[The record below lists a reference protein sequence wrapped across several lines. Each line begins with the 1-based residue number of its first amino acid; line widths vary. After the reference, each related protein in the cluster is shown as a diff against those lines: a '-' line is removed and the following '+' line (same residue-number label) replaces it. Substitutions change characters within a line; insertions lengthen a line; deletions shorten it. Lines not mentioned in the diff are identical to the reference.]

1 MRKRKELGQSSDI
14 AFLLIIFFLLL
25 SGVAASH
32 SLDLNIS
39 RSAILVGEAQEHLE
53 LTLKQD
59 GILLFQERA
68 LSNSE
73 LTPFLNQKP
82 HLTLTIESKT
92 DWQTVVSLL
101 SILEQYPLSSLS
113 LEVLP

>member
-32 SLDLNIS
+32 SLDLNVS
-39 RSAILVGEAQEHLE
+39 RSAILVGEAQEHIA
-53 LTLKQD
+53 LTLKHD
-59 GILLFQERA
+59 GTLLFQDRVLQNA
-68 LSNSE
+68 E
-73 LTPFLNQKP
+73 LTPFLNQEP
-82 HLTLTIESKT
+82 HLSLAIEAET

-101 SILEQYPLSSLS
+101 SMLKQYPLSSLS
-113 LEVLP
+113 LQVLP

>member
-25 SGVAASH
+25 SGVTASH
-32 SLDLNIS
+32 SLDLQIPKTS
-39 RSAILVGEAQEHLE
+39 ILIGETEKHV
-53 LTLKQD
+53 TIILKQE
-59 GILLFQERA
+59 GILLYQGRT
-68 LSNSE
+68 LHLTE
-73 LTPFLNQKP
+73 LQPLLNQEP
-82 HLTLTIESKT
+82 HLTLSIEAKT

-101 SILEQYPLSSLS
+101 SLIERYTLSSLS

>member
-25 SGVAASH
+25 SGVSTSH
-32 SLDLNIS
+32 SLEQNIG
-39 RSAILVGEAQEHLE
+39 RSSILVGPEEEFLE

-59 GILLFQERA
+59 GSLLLHERIVPTSA
-68 LSNSE
+68 LA
-73 LTPFLNQKP
+73 PYLNQKP
-82 HLTLTIESKT
+82 HLTLSIEAET

-101 SILEQYPLSSLS
+101 SVIEQYPLSSLS
-113 LEVLP
+113 LQVLP